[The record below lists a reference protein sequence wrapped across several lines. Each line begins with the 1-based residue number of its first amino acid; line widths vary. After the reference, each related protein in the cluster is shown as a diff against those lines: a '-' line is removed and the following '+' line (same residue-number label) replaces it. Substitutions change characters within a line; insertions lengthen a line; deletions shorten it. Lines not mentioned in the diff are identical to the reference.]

1 MITRNLSQ
9 YIHSSHIQDR
19 MISIVWDSTVNLQI
33 CIVPNIKFCDGF
45 LLSILLEDDC
55 NYIQFVYIFNQTKLD
70 GFCFVDNSNNDK
82 NVVAIQLDKK
92 R

>member
-1 MITRNLSQ
+1 
-9 YIHSSHIQDR
+9 
-19 MISIVWDSTVNLQI
+19 MISMVWDSTVNLQI
-33 CIVPNIKFCDGF
+33 F

>member
-1 MITRNLSQ
+1 
-9 YIHSSHIQDR
+9 
-19 MISIVWDSTVNLQI
+19 MISMVWDSTVNLQI
-33 CIVPNIKFCDGF
+33 CISRRFS
-45 LLSILLEDDC
+45 LSILLEDDC
-55 NYIQFVYIFNQTKLD
+55 HYIQFVHIFNQTKLD

>member
-1 MITRNLSQ
+1 MITPNLSQ

-19 MISIVWDSTVNLQI
+19 MISMVWDSTVNLQI
-33 CIVPNIKFCDGF
+33 SRRF
-45 LLSILLEDDC
+45 LFSILLEDDC

-92 R
+92 DN